1 MRCRRAK
8 GEDLVTDILAH
19 AKATRQSVEPR
30 ANRLNLCTVSSLDKV
45 PDVATLRNYARLAGR
60 YGRTGVAPFIANPE
74 VEVIDLIDGAAAAG
88 FCRVRRWAVTA
99 GDIVAP
105 ESLADVALSEY
116 LDVLRERRLR
126 PAFVAVSDPEPYRRR
141 NFDVSEVADEALL
154 DLRAFT
160 VNGPKRANLRHS
172 VTSARRAGL
181 TVAAYAPW
189 QAGQIADVSREWLLT
204 KRGGELGFTL
214 SRHDEVANQLDD
226 QETDLWVSLDSAG
239 VVQAWCTWRHY
250 LGGRA
255 RVIDV
260 MRRRA
265 NAPNPAMDFLI
276 VSTLEHYRDAGLEL
290 ASLASVPREHGA
302 AAERIYPC
310 RSLRAYKQKFDPTW
324 EARWMAVPARWKRPF
339 ALAAVS
345 SAYCPGGMHRALRH
359 NR

>member
-1 MRCRRAK
+1 M
-8 GEDLVTDILAH
+8 TDILAY
-19 AKATRQSVEPR
+19 ANATKPFDAPGADRL
-30 ANRLNLCTVSSLDKV
+30 NRLTVASLDELH
-45 PDVATLRNYARLAGR
+45 DVATLRNRARLAGR
-60 YGRTGVAPFIANPE
+60 HGRTGVAPFIANPD
-74 VEVIDLIDGAAAAG
+74 VEVVDLVDGAAAAG
-88 FCRVRRWAVTA
+88 FSRVRGWAVTA

-105 ESLADVALSEY
+105 EALAEVALSQY
-116 LDVLRERRLR
+116 LDVLRERRLH

-141 NFDVSEVADEALL
+141 SFDVSEVADEAVL
-154 DLRAFT
+154 DLATFSLK
-160 VNGPKRANLRHS
+160 GSKRANLRHS

-181 TVAAYAPW
+181 TVAPYAPW
-189 QAGQIADVSREWLLT
+189 QADQIADVSREWLLT

-214 SRHDEVANQLDD
+214 SRHDDVAGQLGD
-226 QETDLWVSLDSAG
+226 QETDLWVTVDDSG

-250 LGGRA
+250 LGGQA

-260 MRRRA
+260 MRRRT

-276 VSTLEHYRDAGLEL
+276 AETLEHYRDAGLER

-310 RSLRAYKQKFDPTW
+310 RSLRAYKQKFDPVW
-324 EARWMAVPARWKRPF
+324 EARWMAVPAKWRRPF

-345 SAYCPGGMHRALRH
+345 SAYCPGGMYRALRR